1 MSFSRP
7 AKAFSLIEL
16 LLVAVILSVLVGLA
30 VPNFSKTYATFQ
42 LKETAANVA
51 YLLRYAQGRSVVKN
65 KKHQFQ
71 FSPDYLQYWLEEE
84 QSIGENPAESEVFF
98 SLIPGRLGRIS
109 SIPKEIIVASDRLTI
124 ICYSD
129 GKVDKAKIELQ
140 GKNGGFFTILT
151 FAQTGYVQTLD
162 FKVP

>member
-1 MSFSRP
+1 MPSFRP

-16 LLVAVILSVLVGLA
+16 LLVAVLLSVLAGLA
-30 VPNFSKTYATFQ
+30 VPQFSKTYATFQ
-42 LKETAANVA
+42 LKETAANIA

-84 QSIGENPAESEVFF
+84 QSSGENPAGSEVFF

-109 SIPKEIIVASDRLTI
+109 SVPEGVTITSDRFSIVFTP
-124 ICYSD
+124 D
-129 GKVDKAKIELQ
+129 GKIDKTKIEFQ
-140 GKNGGFFTILT
+140 GKNGGVFTILT
-151 FAQTGYVQTLD
+151 FAQTGYVQVLD
-162 FKVP
+162 FKIP